1 MPKEAVIRKKVIE
14 ILTEAKWVCWY
25 PPKVKFQQSDVF
37 GIIDVLALRGREKK
51 NIQITTLPNMPTRRK
66 KILAFLTSSN
76 VELPVEIWG
85 WNKKTKSF
93 KKEKVNIELKKRAR
107 A

>member
-1 MPKEAVIRKKVIE
+1 MPKEAIIRKKVIA
-14 ILTEAKWVCWY
+14 ILTQAKWVCWY

-51 NIQITTLPNMPTRRK
+51 NIQITTLSNIPARRK
-66 KILAFLTSSN
+66 KILTFFKTTN

-85 WNKKTKSF
+85 WNKKTKNF
-93 KKEKVNIELKKRAR
+93 KKETVKAKSIRKA
-107 A
+107 